1 MPETVTFSGI
11 AGGPS
16 TGQPPGHNS
25 ATRVLPR
32 DRVREAYLLYP
43 DHSMFNRTPE
53 ANSLETLHNWMHN
66 RTGGGGHMSNPI
78 SASACLLQFPHQS
91 VVDRFLLRFRSNL
104 HASPYQCQLTVL
116 EVSLC

>member
-1 MPETVTFSGI
+1 MLGMVIFSGI

-25 ATRVLPR
+25 VTRVLPK
-32 DRVREAYLLYP
+32 DKVREAYLHY
-43 DHSMFNRTPE
+43 DHSKLNDTPE

-78 SASACLLQFPHQS
+78 SAGTCLL
-91 VVDRFLLRFRSNL
+91 
-104 HASPYQCQLTVL
+104 
-116 EVSLC
+116 